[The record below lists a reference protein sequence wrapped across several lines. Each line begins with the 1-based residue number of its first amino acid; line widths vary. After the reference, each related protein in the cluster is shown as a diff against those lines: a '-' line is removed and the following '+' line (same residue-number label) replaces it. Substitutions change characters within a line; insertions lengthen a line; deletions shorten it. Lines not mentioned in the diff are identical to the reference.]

1 MLRLV
6 KHKWVKN
13 HTSIKTIKLNIKPA
27 FKLWKFQTLNLGSV
41 FYSFSSTII
50 ISINYIIE
58 NCYTRDYFWTS
69 CFSTFENRNVL
80 TNNSSCD
87 EWIRLFRL
95 NKTRL
100 ISLGLEIL
108 SKCLKLVLN
117 HVIILE
123 EIESKSW
130 VTIIYKIRW
139 REYRNY
145 NICFESFL
153 KRIWTVINRT
163 LSGLEIGKTLF
174 LAVPRTIFCNE

>member
-1 MLRLV
+1 MKISNSKYNIFLLFFSYYHNFHQLYHQKLLCKRLF
-6 KHKWVKN
+6 
-13 HTSIKTIKLNIKPA
+13 LNIL
-27 FKLWKFQTLNLGSV
+27 FFD
-41 FYSFSSTII
+41 F
-50 ISINYIIE
+50 
-58 NCYTRDYFWTS
+58 
-69 CFSTFENRNVL
+69 FENRNVL

-153 KRIWTVINRT
+153 KRIWTVINPHAVGEVEKLFRDRT
-163 LSGLEIGKTLF
+163 GG
-174 LAVPRTIFCNE
+174 

>member
-1 MLRLV
+1 MQQKVLYMRLFL
-6 KHKWVKN
+6 
-13 HTSIKTIKLNIKPA
+13 SILFFDF
-27 FKLWKFQTLNLGSV
+27 FK
-41 FYSFSSTII
+41 
-50 ISINYIIE
+50 
-58 NCYTRDYFWTS
+58 
-69 CFSTFENRNVL
+69 NRNVL

-87 EWIRLFRL
+87 EWLRLFRL
-95 NKTRL
+95 NKARL
-100 ISLGLEIL
+100 VSLGLEIL

-153 KRIWTVINRT
+153 KRIWTVINPH
-163 LSGLEIGKTLF
+163 
-174 LAVPRTIFCNE
+174 AVGIWNQKTIFDSTNDHFLQWIKFWKKYGK